1 MIEVTS
7 FLSTRI
13 KAGDII
19 CSVND
24 EDFSTKTHSEA
35 VNFLSSLRG
44 QILFDL
50 KCSEDVSEDDP
61 SNLDYRFY
69 KLFHPLMSGPGS
81 GAASEAGPGSGTASP
96 HPGKA
101 VSVERPGQARPGISE
116 LPAIHASPAK
126 GQIQIV

>member
-1 MIEVTS
+1 MI
-7 FLSTRI
+7 FKLFRI

-44 QILFDL
+44 QIHFNL
-50 KCSEDVSEDDP
+50 KGSEDICEDDP

-69 KLFHPLMSGPGS
+69 KLFHPSVD
-81 GAASEAGPGSGTASP
+81 GARKGEGMIENISEPKNQRH
-96 HPGKA
+96 HPGHA
-101 VSVERPGQARPGISE
+101 VSLSIEKSSQTRAGQQEMPSV
-116 LPAIHASPAK
+116 HTSPRK
-126 GQIQIV
+126 

>member
-1 MIEVTS
+1 M
-7 FLSTRI
+7 FSTRI

-101 VSVERPGQARPGISE
+101 VSVERPEQARPALSE
-116 LPAIHASPAK
+116 LPAIHACPAK

>member
-1 MIEVTS
+1 ML
-7 FLSTRI
+7 FRI

-44 QILFDL
+44 QIHFDL
-50 KCSEDVSEDDP
+50 KSSEDVSEDDP

-69 KLFHPLMSGPGS
+69 KLFHPLMSAKGPGV
-81 GAASEAGPGSGTASP
+81 ASEAGSGTASP

-101 VSVERPGQARPGISE
+101 VSVERPENTRPAIPE

>member
-1 MIEVTS
+1 M
-7 FLSTRI
+7 LNRI

-24 EDFSTKTHSEA
+24 EDFSNKTHSEA

-44 QILFDL
+44 QIHFDL
-50 KCSEDVSEDDP
+50 TSSEDVSEDDP

-69 KLFHPLMSGPGS
+69 KLFHPLMSAKAP
-81 GAASEAGPGSGTASP
+81 GAATEAGSGSGTASP

-101 VSVERPGQARPGISE
+101 VSVERPEQARP
-116 LPAIHASPAK
+116 LPAIHASPLK